1 MRALGLGILIIL
13 LIPAAAG
20 ARVRTVA
27 PPGNSAVNQYV
38 ESVPTAGGGRP
49 TGTIH
54 AGGSAGSGGSGPVAP
69 STQHALAQQGAD
81 GLAAA
86 ALARATA
93 PAAGASPSNRAS
105 STGSGGTSGAGT
117 HSIPRAGG
125 AGLHPSTG
133 SAGGG
138 SSGVAAVLKTLTGSS
153 SHGGLGL
160 LLPLILI
167 VTAIGSGVFA
177 LRRRRAAT

>member
-81 GLAAA
+81 GLAAS

-93 PAAGASPSNRAS
+93 PAAGARPSNRAS
-105 STGSGGTSGAGT
+105 STGSSGASGAGT
-117 HSIPRAGG
+117 HSMPRAG
-125 AGLHPSTG
+125 
-133 SAGGG
+133 GGG